1 MSNLSNQ
8 QFENLLLKSFEQL
21 DRVKETCKVTV
32 SQCLQSENLNK
43 VNSLIKSCLETVDTS
58 DLCKMFIINR
68 SKNTQSCLEFTIEVL
83 EKTKIECNNIQNDPF
98 CKDTIRFCAKI
109 VTETNQ
115 TLRKLHRTFN

>member
-32 SQCLQSENLNK
+32 SQCLQSNNLSK
-43 VNSLIKSCLETVDTS
+43 VNPLIKSCLETSDTS

-68 SKNTQSCLEFTIEVL
+68 SPNIKPCLEFTLKVL
-83 EKTKIECNNIQNDPF
+83 QTTTSECNKVKNDPL
-98 CKDTIRFCAKI
+98 CKDTIKFCSKI
-109 VTETNQ
+109 VTETSTTLKKLHQ
-115 TLRKLHRTFN
+115 TL